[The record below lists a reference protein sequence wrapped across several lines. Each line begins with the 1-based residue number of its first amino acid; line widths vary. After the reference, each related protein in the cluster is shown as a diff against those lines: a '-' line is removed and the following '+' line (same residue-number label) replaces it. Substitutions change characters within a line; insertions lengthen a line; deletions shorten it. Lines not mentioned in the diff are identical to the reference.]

1 LELLLRLSF
10 RLFRKSP
17 PAFKRLVGLVVV
29 AGAVTMIVA
38 AVLGHGLTLA
48 VQGSVLV
55 VLAGVVGGRM
65 RRNPHIRYRGPI
77 GWIR

>member
-1 LELLLRLSF
+1 MELLLRLSF
-10 RLFRKSP
+10 RFFRKSP
-17 PAFKRLVGLVVV
+17 PVLRRLVGLVVV
-29 AGAVTMIVA
+29 AGSVTMIVA
-38 AVLGHGLTLA
+38 AVVGHSLTLA
-48 VQGSVLV
+48 VQGSILL